1 MLGADALARLT
12 DFGTIID
19 VRSPAEFAED
29 HVPGAINLPVLSNA
43 ERAQVG
49 TIYVQE
55 SRLKANRIGAAY
67 VARNIA
73 AHLEGALRD
82 KGPDFAPLV
91 YCWRGGQRSAS
102 MATILSRV
110 GWRTTLLE
118 GGYRTYRRAVRAQL
132 YDTPWPTPVV
142 VLDGDTG
149 TAKTEILNRLRAYG
163 IQIIDLEGLA
173 RHRGSLLGS
182 WDGQAQPSQKLFETR
197 LWSALQEL
205 VPTRP
210 VLIEA
215 ESSKV
220 GDLMIPPGLWRAMQ
234 GAPRIRVTAPVEA
247 RVGYLVRAYRD
258 VAEDHARLAEVIT
271 RLPVH
276 IGAEARKAWLALL
289 AERDYEALARELI
302 LGHYD
307 PAYARAR
314 RREGRTEVAVIAL
327 DHLASEDI
335 DAAAAE
341 LARSLQSL

>member
-73 AHLEGALRD
+73 AHLEGPLRD
-82 KGPDFAPLV
+82 MDPDFAPLV

-132 YDTPWPTPVV
+132 YDTPWPTTVV

-149 TAKTEILNRLRAYG
+149 TAKTEILNRLGAYG

-173 RHRGSLLGS
+173 QHRGSLLGA
-182 WDGQAQPSQKLFETR
+182 WDGQAQPPQKLFETR
-197 LWSALQEL
+197 LWSALRAL
-205 VPTRP
+205 DPTRP

-234 GAPRIRVTAPVEA
+234 GAPRTRVTAPVEA

-258 VAEDHARLAEVIT
+258 VADNHARLADVIA

-276 IGAEARKAWLALL
+276 IAGDARKAWLTLL
-289 AERDYEALARELI
+289 AERDYEALAHELI

-314 RREGRTEVAVIAL
+314 RRDGRTEMAVIAL
-327 DHLASEDI
+327 DHLAPEDI

-341 LARSLQSL
+341 LARRLQSP